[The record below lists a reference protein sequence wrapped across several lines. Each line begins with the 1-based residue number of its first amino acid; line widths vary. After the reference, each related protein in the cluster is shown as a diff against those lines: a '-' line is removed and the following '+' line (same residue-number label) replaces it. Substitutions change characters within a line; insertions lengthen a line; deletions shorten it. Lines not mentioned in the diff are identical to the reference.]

1 MPSQAHVVN
10 SLEPFFMPDEYLNK
24 TLYTENG
31 TLWAAVH
38 RINHESIVTA
48 KILGDAQLWAASL
61 IVVFVVFFYSKV
73 KAM

>member
-24 TLYTENG
+24 TLYTANG
-31 TLWAAVH
+31 TQWAADYS
-38 RINHESIVTA
+38 INHDSIVTA
-48 KILGDAQLWAASL
+48 KFLGDAQLWAASL